1 MRCDQRNTVLFG
13 KLRIQPIAVVGA
25 IADQIFGFGIQ
36 HVEVE
41 TQLHQRHFVM
51 VGRVRADRQGQ
62 PVPIHDRQDFRAFA
76 AFGRPHFSTAALGES
91 KRGIDVTLALV
102 ERALLAQIIGQ
113 ISQDPAQDLLPAPL
127 LEPAMHRLVVGIALR
142 KHVPLRAGVEHP
154 QHRIEHFA
162 RRHRLASGA
171 IIGMVFLGKML
182 PDPFPMRIAQ
192 SLHGAIVD
200 IASPAANDFE
210 IGSTWNTG
218 AERIKGYSA
227 QEIIGQPFERFF
239 IEEDRAAGVPSRLL
253 NSARATGRY
262 ESEGLRLRKDGS
274 RFRAHAVVNALYDN
288 SGKVVGFAKIT
299 RDITARVESE
309 NNLRQMQN
317 QLVQSQKMGALGQ
330 LTGGTAHDFNNA
342 LAIIVSALQLAE
354 RAIDRGDTDRVRK
367 FVADA
372 IESAQNAGELV
383 RRLLAFSRQQ
393 PLSPKPLDVNGLV
406 RNMSEILRR
415 TLGEHGKVETDLA
428 GGLWNI
434 KVIQKQLESALIN
447 LATNARD
454 AMPDGGSLTIETSN
468 AHLDDHYA
476 AEHMNVPAGQ
486 YVLLAVSDT
495 GVGMTSEQ
503 ISKAFE
509 PFFTTK
515 GVGRGTGL
523 GLAQVY
529 GFLQQSGAHARIYSE
544 GGHGTTVKLYFPR
557 FMGPLE
563 REPATSSEAVPLGT
577 HDETILLV
585 EDQPSV
591 RRLTA
596 QGLRELG
603 Y

>member
-1 MRCDQRNTVLFG
+1 MSFSIKLFG
-13 KLRIQPIAVVGA
+13 RQLSWFPHNHTAERQLKLLVEGVTDYA
-25 IADQIFGFGIQ
+25 IYMLDAD
-36 HVEVE
+36 
-41 TQLHQRHFVM
+41 
-51 VGRVRADRQGQ
+51 GRV
-62 PVPIHDRQDFRAFA
+62 
-76 AFGRPHFSTAALGES
+76 T
-91 KRGIDVTLALV
+91 
-102 ERALLAQIIGQ
+102 
-113 ISQDPAQDLLPAPL
+113 
-127 LEPAMHRLVVGIALR
+127 
-142 KHVPLRAGVEHP
+142 
-154 QHRIEHFA
+154 
-162 RRHRLASGA
+162 
-171 IIGMVFLGKML
+171 
-182 PDPFPMRIAQ
+182 
-192 SLHGAIVD
+192 
-200 IASPAANDFE
+200 
-210 IGSTWNTG
+210 TWNAG

-227 QEIIGQPFERFF
+227 QEILGEPFERFF
-239 IEEDRAAGVPSRLL
+239 TEEDRAAGVPDRLL
-253 NSARATGRY
+253 SSARATGRY

-274 RFRAHAVVNALYDN
+274 RFRAHAVLNALYDKN
-288 SGKVVGFAKIT
+288 GKIIGFAKIT
-299 RDITARVESE
+299 RDITARVEAE
-309 NNLRQMQN
+309 KNLRQVQN
-317 QLVQSQKMGALGQ
+317 QLVQSQKMESLGQ
-330 LTGGTAHDFNNA
+330 LTGGMAHDFNNA

-415 TLGEHGKVETDLA
+415 TLGEHVKVETVLA

-434 KVIQKQLESALIN
+434 KADQNQLENALIN
-447 LATNARD
+447 LATNSRD
-454 AMPDGGSLTIETSN
+454 AMPQGGSLTIETSN

-529 GFLQQSGAHARIYSE
+529 GFLQQSGGHARIYSE

-563 REPATSSEAVPLGT
+563 REPATSSEAMPLGT
-577 HDETILLV
+577 HDETVLVV

-591 RRLTA
+591 RRLAA

-603 Y
+603 YTVLEAEGPEAALAILQGREDVALLFTDVVMPNMDGRRLADEALKLHPMLKVLFTTGFTRNAIIHNGTIDPNTNFIAKPFKLDELARKVREALTT